1 MSAATIPPP
10 SAATVRPT
18 RVDET
23 RVSASNRPPR
33 PREGTGSGLTPTDG
47 LLNVP
52 LFRRLRP
59 EQLAALAEAASVDW
73 RQPDEVLLKQDE
85 TGQAVYVL
93 LEGAAS
99 TRLTPGERRSS
110 SFSAGDYFGEL
121 SVLEPA
127 PSAWTVTITQP
138 SRVLVLTQVQ
148 LARLMRRDP
157 EMAIAIAREAGRLAR
172 AASAPGEDLE
182 MKRLRAQMLL
192 YAGDLKRV
200 YDEER
205 TRSAELRESLMD
217 TIRVLINAIESKD
230 PRQVGHGGRV
240 ARYAQALA
248 QQLGWDEDRCVQAA
262 IGGLIHDIGHVG
274 LRDAIVRKRGPLDRD
289 EMAELRQHPEIGAR
303 LLRGIK
309 SLEPLLPYVLYHHE
323 GFDGNGYPEHRRGPE
338 IPIEA
343 RLVAV
348 ADAFDDIRTQLPP
361 HDAAATETAIQDLRR
376 LAADRLEPDLV
387 LSFVQAYRAGLI
399 A

>member
-1 MSAATIPPP
+1 M
-10 SAATVRPT
+10 
-18 RVDET
+18 
-23 RVSASNRPPR
+23 
-33 PREGTGSGLTPTDG
+33 TPTDG

-59 EQLAALAEAASVDW
+59 EQLVAVAEAASVAW
-73 RQPDEVLLKQDE
+73 RQPGDVLVKQDE
-85 TGQAVYVL
+85 TGQALYVL
-93 LEGAAS
+93 LEGAGQGAAS
-99 TRLTPGERRSS
+99 SRLTPGERRSS
-110 SFSAGDYFGEL
+110 SLSAGDYVGEL
-121 SVLEPA
+121 AILEPA
-127 PSAWTVTITQP
+127 PSTWTITITQR

-148 LARLMRRDP
+148 LAELMRRDP
-157 EMAIAIAREAGRLAR
+157 ELAIAIARGAGRLAR
-172 AASAPGEDLE
+172 TASAPGEDRE

-205 TRSAELRESLMD
+205 IRSAELREALMD

-248 QQLGWDEDRCVQAA
+248 QQIGWDEDRCVQAA
-262 IGGLIHDIGHVG
+262 IGGLVHDIGHVG
-274 LRDAIVRKRGPLDRD
+274 LRDAIVRKRGPLDR
-289 EMAELRQHPEIGAR
+289 EELAELRQHPEIGAR

-309 SLEPLLPYVLYHHE
+309 SLEPLLPYVLHHHE
-323 GFDGNGYPEHRRGPE
+323 HFDGNGYPEHRRAQE

-348 ADAFDDIRTQLPP
+348 ADAFDDIRAQLPP
-361 HDAAATETAIQDLRR
+361 HDPAAAEAAIQDLRR
-376 LAADRLEPDLV
+376 LAADRLDPDLV
-387 LSFVQAYRAGLI
+387 LAFVQAYRAGLVP
-399 A
+399 